1 MKSADDGL
9 VFLSQ
14 VSELLSSSLD
24 FDEMLRQLGRVLVP
38 RMANGYS
45 VYALSSRGTIER
57 IVTTHADPAK
67 LKLSDTLSVNYPAK
81 RTDLRGLPNVLR
93 TGRSELDNDITDAR
107 LVEQARDEE
116 HLRLL
121 RALGFTG
128 MLTVPLRAA
137 GRTLGAI
144 SLLSDHSRPPFT
156 ESDRIIAEL
165 IGRQAGAAALGNAR
179 LSRRPDG
186 VDPLVDF
193 VNARLLEEVRAGE
206 ERYQSLLS
214 VLSAIVWTADA
225 EGKFAVPQSSWE
237 AYTGQPWEEHRDFGW
252 INAIH
257 PEDRDNVVSGW
268 RRARKEKVACEVPG
282 RIRCGAT
289 GSYRHVVSR
298 TTPLWGPHGSVRE
311 WVGTVTDVHDQKI
324 AEEERARLLE
334 IAEAERHRASEASRA
349 KDEFLAVVS
358 HELRT
363 PLNAMMGWT
372 QMLRTGTLT
381 EEKRVQ
387 GLEVIERNVK
397 TQAQLIEDL
406 LDVSRIIAGKLRLT
420 EGCVDLAQAVD
431 AAIDVVRPAADTKG
445 VHLELHCDPGAGSVM
460 GDAERL
466 QQVIWNLLAN
476 SVKFTPSGGKVV
488 VRLRRTAQLVEIVVE
503 DSGQG
508 ITAEFLPLVFERF
521 KQAEGGTTRKH
532 GGLGLGL
539 AIVRHIV
546 ELHGGRIEARS
557 EGTGKG
563 ATFTVQIPVSPASSR
578 EPAPSGPELAPLS
591 QGSPLSHPPGL
602 RGLRVVIVDDEPDA
616 RELLAS
622 IFEHCEARAM
632 VAGTAAAALKLV
644 RELRPDVL
652 VSDIG
657 LPGEDGY
664 SLIQNIR
671 ALPPGEGGRTPA
683 VALTAYARLEDRAR
697 ALDAGYTIHIAKP
710 IQPSELLTAVV
721 SLAGRRR
728 PA

>member
-1 MKSADDGL
+1 L

-38 RMANGYS
+38 KMADGYC
-45 VYALSSRGTIER
+45 VYALSARGTIER

-67 LKLSDTLSVNYPAK
+67 LRLSDALCLSYPEE
-81 RTDLRGLPNVLR
+81 RTDPRGLPNVLR
-93 TGRSELDNDITDAR
+93 TGKSELDNDITDAH

-121 RALGFTG
+121 RALDFTG
-128 MLTVPLRAA
+128 KLTVPLRAA

-144 SLLSDHSRPPFT
+144 TLLAGHSRPPFT
-156 ESDRIIAEL
+156 EIDRIVAEL
-165 IGRQAGAAALGNAR
+165 IGFQAGAAALGNAR
-179 LSRRPDG
+179 LSRRPEG
-186 VDPLVDF
+186 TDPLADS

-225 EGKFAVPQSSWE
+225 EGQFSVPQSSWE
-237 AYTGQPWEEHRDFGW
+237 AFTGQTWEEHRGFGW

-257 PEDRDNVVSGW
+257 PEDRDDVVSGW
-268 RRARKEKVACEVPG
+268 RRARKEKVACEVLG
-282 RIRCGAT
+282 RIRCGAS

-298 TTPLWGPHGSVRE
+298 AIPLWGPHGSVRE

-324 AEEERARLLE
+324 AEEERARLFK
-334 IAEAERHRASEASRA
+334 IAEAERHRASEANRA

-372 QMLRTGTLT
+372 QVLRTGALT
-381 EEKRVQ
+381 EERREQ
-387 GLEVIERNVK
+387 GLEVLERNVK
-397 TQAQLIEDL
+397 AQAQLIEDL
-406 LDVSRIIAGKLRLT
+406 LDVSRIIAGKLHLT
-420 EGCVDLAQAVD
+420 EGRVDLAEVV
-431 AAIDVVRPAADTKG
+431 AAAADVVRPAADTRAVRLG
-445 VHLELHCDPGAGSVM
+445 LRCDPDAGFVM
-460 GDAERL
+460 GDADRL
-466 QQVIWNLLAN
+466 QQVVWNLLAN
-476 SVKFTPSGGKVV
+476 AVKFTPSGGKVE
-488 VRLRRTAQLVEIVVE
+488 VRLRRAAQLVEIVVE
-503 DSGQG
+503 DNGQG
-508 ITAEFLPLVFERF
+508 IAADFLPFVFERF

-546 ELHGGRIEARS
+546 ELHGGRIEAHS
-557 EGTGKG
+557 EGAGRG
-563 ATFTVQIPVSPASSR
+563 ATFTVQIPICPASSR
-578 EPAPSGPELAPLS
+578 SPIPGDPEAPPPS
-591 QGSPLSHPPGL
+591 QTSPLSRPSGL

-622 IFEHCEARAM
+622 LFEHCEARAM
-632 VAGTAAAALKLV
+632 IAASAAAALQLV
-644 RELRPDVL
+644 REMRPDVL

-657 LPGEDGY
+657 LPEEDGY
-664 SLIQNIR
+664 SLIQKIR
-671 ALPPGEGGRTPA
+671 ALPPDEGGRTPA
-683 VALTAYARLEDRAR
+683 VALTAYARLEDRVR
-697 ALDAGYTIHIAKP
+697 ALEAGYDMHIAKP
-710 IQPSELLTAVV
+710 IEPSALLTAV
-721 SLAGRRR
+721 AGLTGRCQ
-728 PA
+728 PG